1 MDEER
6 RSAFC
11 WHSTPGSPVRL
22 YDCQDPEHTTP
33 KATASRSRDRFD
45 RETVVYYHGTGKFYV
60 PVTDRDSDM
69 FGGSTVHEV
78 GPCDH
83 RHTTIDAAEA
93 CGNRLTDKAV
103 KTWNREHGIEG
114 F

>member
-11 WHSTPGSPVRL
+11 WHSTPDVKVRL

-33 KATASRSRDRFD
+33 KATASRHEHTRL
-45 RETVVYYHGTGKFYV
+45 ETMIYWRGTGQFTV

-69 FGGSTVHEV
+69 FGGASIHDV

-83 RHTTIDAAEA
+83 RHTTIEAAET
-93 CGNRLTDKAV
+93 CGRRLTDAAV
-103 KTWNREHGIEG
+103 KAWNRDHGIET
-114 F
+114 